1 VRTAVRS
8 AAIVLTGVFTGFLIA
23 VLIIEATLR
32 GYDAHVYT
40 QVRLI
45 ELARLDTLASVTLLP
60 ALVLTAVDAFWA
72 RHDRLRTL
80 VWVALALLLAVL
92 TVSASVNLPIN
103 EDQAGWNIATPP
115 PTGPASATGGRRP
128 TPPAR
133 WPPSWPSHFLPSG
146 QCAAASALT
155 LHNTG

>member
-8 AAIVLTGVFTGFLIA
+8 PAIVLTGVFTGFLIA
-23 VLIIEATLR
+23 VLVIETTLR

-45 ELARLDTLASVTLLP
+45 ELAHLDTLASVTLLP

-103 EDQAGWNIATPP
+103 QDQAGWNIATPP
-115 PTGPASATGGRRP
+115 ADWASIRDRWQTAHAARTVAAIVAFTLLAIRSVRRRP
-128 TPPAR
+128 
-133 WPPSWPSHFLPSG
+133 
-146 QCAAASALT
+146 AL
-155 LHNTG
+155 